1 MKQIKTL
8 LMWVGLILFAI
19 IILTVF
25 VPPAFVIGV
34 IGKFWRRSIGKA
46 MDEFSGDLKATAI
59 VLDILGCVTI
69 FTWLWFLFKKKDGY
83 KFGSINDTVS
93 YVLHRNYKHGT
104 LTKFGFWLYE
114 TINKIDNGHFEIF
127 EQ

>member
-8 LMWVGLILFAI
+8 LKWIGLILFAI

-34 IGKFWRRSIGKA
+34 IAKFWRRSIGNA
-46 MDEFSGDLKATAI
+46 MDEFSSDLKATAI

-69 FTWLWFLFKKKDGY
+69 FNWLWFLFKKKNGY

-93 YVLHRNYKHGT
+93 YVLHRNYKDET
-104 LTKFGFWLYE
+104 LTKFGKWLYN
-114 TINKIDNGHFEIF
+114 TINRADNGHFEIF
-127 EQ
+127 EK